1 MNCHRFATTDIEL
14 ALMGGL
20 VFKPQ
25 KALSVINEK
34 KKPK

>member
-1 MNCHRFATTDIEL
+1 MNYHRFATTDIEL

-25 KALSVINEK
+25 KTLTAKNK
-34 KKPK
+34 KTK